1 VQVGRISRFGLL
13 EMSRQRLRP
22 SLGESS
28 GIVCPRCNGTGIIR
42 DVESLSLAILRLI
55 EEEAL
60 KDRTAEVRAQV
71 PIPVAA
77 FLLNE
82 KRNSITKIELR
93 TRARIVILPNDHL
106 ETPHF
111 EVQRLRDDSPEAATN
126 QSSYEIAAA
135 AEVEEVQPA
144 AATRTLVRQE
154 AAVKTAPARANAPVP
169 TEVAAP
175 PPPAPAAPEPSL
187 FKGLVKSLV
196 SLFAGKEE
204 PAAPVVVEK
213 PATERPARNESVATV
228 VSRAATVTVAAT
240 KSASRAKNVH
250 RVKNAPREP
259 REERQREAREVRE
272 PREARTEAPAAREER
287 APRAPREERAP
298 RAPREDRKPRGER
311 EERVR
316 ELREPLDAAPLPRS
330 GCHCRRGRRRASG
343 PSATR
348 RTRTASA
355 A

>member
-111 EVQRLRDDSPEAATN
+111 EVQRLRDDSPEAANN
-126 QSSYEIAAA
+126 QSSYEIAAPLPKWKKSS
-135 AEVEEVQPA
+135 QPPRPA
-144 AATRTLVRQE
+144 PWFARKPRSRPLRPAPTLRCRP
-154 AAVKTAPARANAPVP
+154 KS
-169 TEVAAP
+169 
-175 PPPAPAAPEPSL
+175 PPAPRRLRLPRQSQAC
-187 FKGLVKSLV
+187 
-196 SLFAGKEE
+196 
-204 PAAPVVVEK
+204 
-213 PATERPARNESVATV
+213 
-228 VSRAATVTVAAT
+228 SRAW
-240 KSASRAKNVH
+240 
-250 RVKNAPREP
+250 
-259 REERQREAREVRE
+259 
-272 PREARTEAPAAREER
+272 
-287 APRAPREERAP
+287 
-298 RAPREDRKPRGER
+298 
-311 EERVR
+311 
-316 ELREPLDAAPLPRS
+316 
-330 GCHCRRGRRRASG
+330 
-343 PSATR
+343 
-348 RTRTASA
+348 
-355 A
+355 

>member
-1 VQVGRISRFGLL
+1 
-13 EMSRQRLRP
+13 MSRQRLRP

-135 AEVEEVQPA
+135 AAEVEEVQPA

-175 PPPAPAAPEPSL
+175 APAPAVVPEPSL

-196 SLFAGKEE
+196 SLFATKEE
-204 PAAPVVVEK
+204 PVAPVVVEK
-213 PATERPARNESVATV
+213 PAAERPARNEERRNGRQQ
-228 VSRAATVTVAAT
+228 SRN
-240 KSASRAKNVH
+240 RNG
-250 RVKNAPREP
+250 RRD
-259 REERQREAREVRE
+259 EERK
-272 PREARTEAPAAREER
+272 
-287 APRAPREERAP
+287 PREERAP
-298 RAPREDRKPRGER
+298 R
-311 EERVR
+311 EE
-316 ELREPLDAAPLPRS
+316 LSLI
-330 GCHCRRGRRRASG
+330 HI
-343 PSATR
+343 
-348 RTRTASA
+348 
-355 A
+355 